1 MQDKLLFYFLLNV
14 TGGYFFKAS
23 FTPGEDPTL
32 LKIGIVSDI
41 HGNLEALE
49 TVLGS
54 LQEYGVERIV
64 CLGDLVGYGPD
75 PAACVERIMDSAD
88 TVVAGN
94 HDQAV
99 SGLIGLERFND
110 QARDVIEWTRKQTTR
125 EIQDTLAGLPLM
137 VNEDPVTAVHASPF
151 EPEAW
156 HYVLTEAEARR
167 GFSVLKNPVCFVGH
181 SHIPLIFIEDRG
193 GNIHMETASSIHLEE
208 DQRYIIN
215 VGSVGQPRD
224 NDARACMGLWDTAT
238 SELVLER
245 LPYPV
250 WLVQEKMARFELPV
264 SLIERLSFGM

>member
-1 MQDKLLFYFLLNV
+1 LF
-14 TGGYFFKAS
+14 TAGSARE
-23 FTPGEDPTL
+23 EDPSL

-54 LQEYGVERIV
+54 LQEYGVERIL

-75 PAACVERIMDSAD
+75 PVACVERIMDTAD
-88 TVVAGN
+88 IVVAGN

-99 SGLIGLERFND
+99 SGLIDMDRFNT
-110 QARDVIEWTRKQTTR
+110 QAREAIEWTRTQTTR
-125 EIQDTLAGLPLM
+125 EINDTLAGLPLTVSGDSM
-137 VNEDPVTAVHASPF
+137 TAVHAAPF

-156 HYVLTEAEARR
+156 HYLLTEAEARR
-167 GFSVLKNPVCFVGH
+167 GFSFLKNPVCFVGH
-181 SHIPLIFIEDRG
+181 SHIPLIFIEDRD
-193 GNIHMETASSIHLEE
+193 GNITMETAASIHLEK
-208 DQRYIIN
+208 DKRYIIN

-224 NDARACMGLWDTAT
+224 NDARTCMGLWDTTA
-238 SELVLER
+238 SEFVLER

-264 SLIERLSFGM
+264 SLIERLSFGI